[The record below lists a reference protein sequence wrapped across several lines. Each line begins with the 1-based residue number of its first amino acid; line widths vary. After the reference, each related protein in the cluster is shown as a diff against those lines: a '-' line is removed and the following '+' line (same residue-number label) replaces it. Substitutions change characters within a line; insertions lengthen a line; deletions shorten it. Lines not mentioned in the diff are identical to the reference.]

1 MIECQTIYHIVI
13 TGRGRGATC
22 ICLLETTPL
31 RGGRE
36 SVAVGIPIIVPGTY
50 GRAAAGGGAGVESVG
65 GLCAS
70 DTQAVRP
77 KVTSACE
84 HLCDVVAEDLHDE
97 SVGAVG
103 LGEQRCSDLTAPGVQ
118 GGHVEDSVVPPEL
131 RGLEHCR
138 APAIRDAE
146 TNEVHRVETFGSWT
160 KG

>member
-1 MIECQTIYHIVI
+1 M
-13 TGRGRGATC
+13 
-22 ICLLETTPL
+22 
-31 RGGRE
+31 
-36 SVAVGIPIIVPGTY
+36 
-50 GRAAAGGGAGVESVG
+50 
-65 GLCAS
+65 
-70 DTQAVRP
+70 
-77 KVTSACE
+77 TSACE

-146 TNEVHRVETFGSWT
+146 TDEVHRVETFGSWT